1 MLRALFAKIVPAA
14 LPLLAALLLAQP
26 AAADRG
32 FDVHSFTLKNGLQV
46 VVFPN
51 HRAPIV
57 NHMIWYKV
65 GSADERKGKSGEA
78 HFLEHLMFKG
88 THEVGP
94 QEFSKIV
101 ARNGGRDNAFTSYDY
116 TAYWQTIA
124 ADKLEMVM
132 RMEADRMHNLV
143 LTDAVVD
150 PERNVVLEER
160 RMRTDNNPDAK
171 LTEAT
176 LDALF
181 GPHGYG
187 IPVIGYENE
196 IHKLNRQDEL
206 AFYKSHYA
214 PNNAILL
221 VAGDV
226 DPAKVKALAEK
237 YFAAIPPATITPRT
251 RPFADKIAGP
261 PRVERRDPDVQQPQ
275 WNRNYLAPSY
285 VAGDTSLAVPLQVL
299 AEIIGG
305 NQTSRL
311 YRALVDQQK
320 LAVDADADYG
330 PTALGQT
337 AFGLA
342 ATPAAGVDMATLEKA
357 IDQQIAL
364 LLDKGV
370 TQDELAQAQQRL
382 LAANIYARDALGTGP
397 RLYGAQ
403 LAIGR
408 TIEQIEHWPDEVRKV
423 TVEQVNQAA
432 HAVLRADHAVTS
444 LLLPAKA
451 VGG

>member
-1 MLRALFAKIVPAA
+1 MVRLAPAA
-14 LPLLAALLLAQP
+14 LPLLAILLFVQP

-32 FDVHSFTLKNGLQV
+32 FDAKSFTLKNGLQV

-143 LTDAVVD
+143 LTDALVD
-150 PERNVVLEER
+150 PEREVVLEER

-171 LTEAT
+171 LNEVT

-181 GPHGYG
+181 GAQGYG
-187 IPVIGYENE
+187 IPVIGYESE

-206 AFYKSHYA
+206 AFYKVHYA

-226 DPAKVKALAEK
+226 DPAKVKILAEK
-237 YFAAIPPATITPRT
+237 YFGSIPAAQVPPRT
-251 RPFADKIAGP
+251 RPFADRIAGP
-261 PRVERRDPDVQQPQ
+261 ARVERRDPDVQQAQ
-275 WNRNYLAPSY
+275 WSRNYLAPSFR
-285 VAGDTSLAVPLQVL
+285 AGDSAMAVPLQLL
-299 AEIIGG
+299 AQIMGG
-305 NQTSRL
+305 NETSRL
-311 YRALVDQQK
+311 YRALVDKQK
-320 LAVDADADYG
+320 LAVDTDTDYS

-337 AFGLA
+337 TFGLS

-357 IDQQIAL
+357 IDEQIAL

-370 TQDELAQAQQRL
+370 TADELAQAQRRL

-397 RLYGAQ
+397 RIYGAQ

-408 TIEQIEHWPDEVRKV
+408 TVADIDRWPDEVQKV
-423 TVEQVNQAA
+423 TVDQINRAA
-432 HAVLRADHAVTS
+432 RAVLRSDRGVTS